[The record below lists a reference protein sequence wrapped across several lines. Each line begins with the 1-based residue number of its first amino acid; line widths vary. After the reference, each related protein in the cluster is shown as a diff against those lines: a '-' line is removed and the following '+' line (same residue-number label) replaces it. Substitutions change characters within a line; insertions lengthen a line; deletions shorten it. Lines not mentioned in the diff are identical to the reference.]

1 MEILNLG
8 GSFEPSEKSSK
19 KKFKVVLG
27 IGLLAGVMGLGSTL
41 AASVTLNSGTTV
53 EFGQGMAATT
63 ACDSAITITPS
74 STFVNDSTSAT
85 TGDFQLRS
93 ISITNLNSDAVNT
106 GTGVG
111 CGTRVLILKA
121 YTNSTGGMAYAVG
134 GLVTNP
140 LYLGWYYSGVGV
152 SGGNL
157 GAGFKGYNSG
167 IAITVGTAG
176 GSCSVSATGYVT
188 ATKPDVGGATCVES
202 GASTDATTIV
212 VTLGGSTS
220 NSGTSA
226 IYGVSASA
234 VSKITL
240 ESGSAVP
247 SGYTQETGA

>member
-41 AASVTLNSGTTV
+41 AASVTLNSGSTV
-53 EFGQGMAATT
+53 EFGQGLAATT
-63 ACDSAITITPS
+63 ACDSAITVTPS

-93 ISITNLNSDAVNT
+93 ISITNLNSDLVNT
-106 GTGVG
+106 SSGTG

-121 YTNSTGGMAYAVG
+121 YTNSTAGMAYAVG

-167 IAITVGTAG
+167 IAITVGSAG
-176 GSCSVSATGYVT
+176 AACTVTATGYLT

-202 GASTDATTIV
+202 GSGATTTILL
-212 VTLGGSTS
+212 TLGGSTS
-220 NSGTSA
+220 QNSNAA

-240 ESGSAVP
+240 ESGSAAP
-247 SGYTQETGA
+247 SGYTMETGA

>member
-93 ISITNLNSDAVNT
+93 ISITNLDSAAVDTTT
-106 GTGVG
+106 GTG

-121 YTNSTGGMAYAVG
+121 YTNSTAGLAYAVG
-134 GLVTNP
+134 GLITNP
-140 LYLGWYYSGVGV
+140 LYLGWYYDGVGV
-152 SGGNL
+152 SGGNA
-157 GAGFKGYNSG
+157 GTGFKGYNSG
-167 IAITVGTAG
+167 IAITVGSAG
-176 GSCSVSATGYVT
+176 TSCSVTATGFVSST
-188 ATKPDVGGATCVES
+188 APDVGGATCVES
-202 GASTDATTIV
+202 GSGATTTIV
-212 VTLGGSTS
+212 LTLGGSTS
-220 NSGTSA
+220 GGSTAA

-247 SGYTQETGA
+247 SGYTSETGA

>member
-93 ISITNLNSDAVNT
+93 ISITNLDSTAVNT
-106 GTGVG
+106 SDGTG

-167 IAITVGTAG
+167 IAITVGSSG
-176 GSCSVSATGYVT
+176 GSCSVSATGYLT

-202 GASTDATTIV
+202 GSGATTTIV
-212 VTLGGSTS
+212 LTLGGSTS
-220 NSGTSA
+220 GSSTAA